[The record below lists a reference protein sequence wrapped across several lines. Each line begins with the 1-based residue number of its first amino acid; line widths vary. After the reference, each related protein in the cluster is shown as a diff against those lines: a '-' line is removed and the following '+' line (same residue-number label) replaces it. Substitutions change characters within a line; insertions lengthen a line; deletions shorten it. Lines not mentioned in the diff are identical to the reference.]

1 MHRLTH
7 DLAEL
12 VGPEVSA
19 PSPQGRFLGRDGGR
33 AAADRRGRV
42 RQAPAARRR
51 QRRQRSR
58 APGDAREVA
67 ALRPGD
73 GPGLPQVRLRLAVP
87 ELAWDLI
94 APGTCELLDAA
105 GWAKLVRGC
114 RR

>member
-1 MHRLTH
+1 VDGQRLTGV
-7 DLAEL
+7 DA
-12 VGPEVSA
+12 
-19 PSPQGRFLGRDGGR
+19 FTCTW
-33 AAADRRGRV
+33 
-42 RQAPAARRR
+42 
-51 QRRQRSR
+51 
-58 APGDAREVA
+58 DAREVA

-73 GPGLPQVRLRLAVP
+73 GPGLPQVRMRLAVP

>member
-1 MHRLTH
+1 M
-7 DLAEL
+7 
-12 VGPEVSA
+12 
-19 PSPQGRFLGRDGGR
+19 
-33 AAADRRGRV
+33 
-42 RQAPAARRR
+42 
-51 QRRQRSR
+51 
-58 APGDAREVA
+58 A